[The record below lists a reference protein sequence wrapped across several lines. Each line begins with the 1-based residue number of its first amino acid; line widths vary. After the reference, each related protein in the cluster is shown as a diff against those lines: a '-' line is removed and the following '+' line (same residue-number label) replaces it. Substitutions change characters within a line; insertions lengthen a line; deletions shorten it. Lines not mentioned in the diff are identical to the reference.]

1 MMGLANLALL
11 SGERSSLK
19 VLGPISQA
27 LHHAPQDLDGLP
39 TVCILHVLRLANL
52 DSADTIENRYYVY
65 IMKIV
70 ASESIRDTGAV
81 ASSRAAEIGLD
92 ILAQTIQVSPI
103 FSNIHFS
110 FCLTIFILNVQDDL
124 DNITRFLI
132 LAREPIIQGI
142 DKPHKTSIV
151 FTLEEGPRVLFN
163 GLAVFALREINL
175 SKVTFSTTSFYL
187 SR

>member
-1 MMGLANLALL
+1 MNLCCRTHWLQKYKNVRPDYLKNIWKVINWKYASELPEFMMGLANLALI

-27 LHHAPQDLDGLP
+27 LHHAPQYLDGLP

-52 DSADTIENRYYVY
+52 DSAY
-65 IMKIV
+65 
-70 ASESIRDTGAV
+70 
-81 ASSRAAEIGLD
+81 
-92 ILAQTIQVSPI
+92 
-103 FSNIHFS
+103 
-110 FCLTIFILNVQDDL
+110 DL

-142 DKPHKTSIV
+142 DKPHKTIIV
-151 FTLEEGPRVLFN
+151 FTLEEGLRVLFN
-163 GLAVFALREINL
+163 GLVVFALREINL
-175 SKVTFSTTSFYL
+175 SKVTFLTTSFYL

>member
-1 MMGLANLALL
+1 MKLMISLPEFMMGLANLALL

-52 DSADTIENRYYVY
+52 DSAE
-65 IMKIV
+65 IV

-92 ILAQTIQVSPI
+92 ILAQTIQ
-103 FSNIHFS
+103 
-110 FCLTIFILNVQDDL
+110 
-124 DNITRFLI
+124 
-132 LAREPIIQGI
+132 
-142 DKPHKTSIV
+142 PHKTSIV
-151 FTLEEGPRVLFN
+151 FTLEEDPRVLFN